1 MKRVIFIISILIIF
15 SVCVVAIW
23 VHNRNSH
30 EQNSHQNF
38 SSFSTQIR

>member
-1 MKRVIFIISILIIF
+1 MKRVIFIISIPIIF

-30 EQNSHQNF
+30 QDFPFFPTLNSE
-38 SSFSTQIR
+38 